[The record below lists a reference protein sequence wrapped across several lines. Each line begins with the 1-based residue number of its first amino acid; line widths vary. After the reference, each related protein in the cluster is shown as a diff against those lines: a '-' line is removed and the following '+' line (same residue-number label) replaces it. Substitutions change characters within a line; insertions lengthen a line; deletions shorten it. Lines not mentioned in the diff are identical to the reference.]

1 MTAVTGPRLGLAR
14 RVVIWL
20 VFGGLALAL
29 FAVAVRFDL
38 WVLGAFGLLSLFLA
52 RQLTHPRRNLLPEES
67 IRLRVYAFAV
77 QAAGVLAL
85 AYTTQLWVVAAVSL
99 ALLAVGH
106 AFAYRYRVK
115 PPLLM
120 RIGAFVLLHLA
131 FGWMLFGLFNGQP
144 YPQAQVAML
153 GMAAV
158 GFELFNRINLASG
171 MGIGLINLYVA
182 ATLSRDIVF
191 GLFLM
196 MFVGFLL
203 AFLWQADAEDGLKR
217 NRVILRPVAP
227 PDSIWRLP
235 RPNLGFVATIVL
247 VAPMVFLLT
256 PHFAG
261 HPIIPPVTINAPI
274 RRGPSA
280 EIVNPALPL
289 VQVQGW
295 SDGSSEYYPGFSTD
309 LDLSYRG
316 GLSDTIMMF
325 VRSPAWS
332 YWRSHGYDHYDG
344 RTWTQS
350 DLGLVTLERQGA
362 TFRVSPGRGWFGR
375 DYFVQTFHIAQPMP
389 NLVFV
394 GGEPIDLYIGAD
406 SIAIDSM
413 GGIRVGESLTPG
425 MVYSVVSLPQ
435 EFDPDKLRIT
445 PAPRSST
452 RLQPFLQVPAT
463 VTERTRQLARD
474 LTADLPTQY
483 DKVVALRDYLLK
495 TYPYDYFP
503 PPQAPNTDA
512 VDQFLFVDQTGVCEH
527 YVSALVIM
535 LRTLGIPARLAAG
548 YGSGTY
554 NAFTGY
560 YEVRANDAHAWA
572 EVYFEGSG
580 WVPFDPTPGWDG
592 DPQTGPVQ
600 RWVFSGLFEGVNLP
614 SLPLGQIAQAGGAAL
629 SAVAPLLALVGLAVG
644 VALLLRLLRRR
655 FGWGAG
661 RTTLRYDVLRD
672 PTRRQIFAVYQRA
685 QRQAGSR
692 RAPTQTVREHARVTP
707 ELASLAELVEI
718 AAYRPKPPGRSLVE
732 RARAW
737 RPKRR

>member
-1 MTAVTGPRLGLAR
+1 VTNTAQTGLGMAR
-14 RVVIWL
+14 RIVIWL
-20 VFGGLALAL
+20 VFGGLALVL
-29 FAVAVRFDL
+29 FAVALQFDL

-67 IRLRVYAFAV
+67 IRLRIYAYSV

-85 AYTTQLWVVAAVSL
+85 AYTTQLWFVAVVSL

-106 AFAYRYRVK
+106 AFAYRYRAK

-131 FGWMLFGLFNGQP
+131 FGWMLFGMFNGQP

-153 GMAAV
+153 AMAAV
-158 GFELFNRINLASG
+158 GFELFNRFNLASG

-182 ATLSRDIVF
+182 ATLSRDVGF
-191 GLFLM
+191 GLFLAV
-196 MFVGFLL
+196 FVGFML
-203 AFLWQADAEDGLKR
+203 AFLWQADGEDGLKR
-217 NRVILRPVAP
+217 NRVILRPVTPASA
-227 PDSIWRLP
+227 DQRRLP
-235 RPNLGFVATIVL
+235 RPNLRFVTTIVL
-247 VAPMVFLLT
+247 VAPLVFLIT

-261 HPIIPPVTINAPI
+261 HPIIPPVSIQAPI
-274 RRGPSA
+274 RSGTSA

-289 VQVQGW
+289 VQVQGR
-295 SDGSSEYYPGFSTD
+295 SDGTSEYYPGFSTN

-316 GLSDTIMMF
+316 GLSDTLMMY

-344 RTWTQS
+344 RTWTQN
-350 DLGLVTLERQGA
+350 DLGLITLERQGS
-362 TFRVSPGRGWFGR
+362 TFRVAGERVWFGR

-389 NLVFV
+389 NLIFV
-394 GGEPIDLYIGAD
+394 GGEPIDLYIGAE
-406 SIAIDSM
+406 SIVLDNM
-413 GGIRVGESLTPG
+413 GGIRVGESLSPG
-425 MVYSVVSLPQ
+425 TVYSVLSLPQ
-435 EFDPDKLRIT
+435 EFDVETLRAA
-445 PAPRSST
+445 PAPRSRD
-452 RLQPFLQVPAT
+452 RLERFLQVPDT
-463 VTERTRQLARD
+463 VTERTRALARE
-474 LTADLPTQY
+474 LTAGLPTNY
-483 DKVVALRDYLLK
+483 DKVVALRDYLMA
-495 TYPYDYFP
+495 TYPYDYYP

-600 RWVFSGLFEGVNLP
+600 RWVFSGLFEGVDLP
-614 SLPLGQIAQAGGAAL
+614 SIPMGQIAQAGGAVM
-629 SAVAPLLALVGLAVG
+629 SAVAPLLVLVGLAVG
-644 VALLLRLLRRR
+644 VVLLARLLRRR
-655 FGWGAG
+655 FGWGTAQAA
-661 RTTLRYDVLRD
+661 RYAVLRD
-672 PTRRQIFAVYQRA
+672 PARRQIFAIYKRA
-685 QRQAGSR
+685 QQQAGSR
-692 RAPTQTVREHARVTP
+692 RASTQTVREHAQTAP
-707 ELASLAELVEI
+707 ELANLAELVEI
-718 AAYRPKPPGRSLVE
+718 AAYRPQPPEQSLVE

-737 RPKRR
+737 RLKRR